1 MRYWN
6 HSKLAS
12 ITALG
17 DARRLVILVAVLLL
31 LPVSALASDLLR
43 QRLVELQEQA
53 KPSLAEVRLASPKL
67 LNEAYAARGYAF
79 AWINPGQV
87 SDFKVLA
94 ERSSDLGLRPADFH
108 IPELDKLLPGGDP
121 AALKGQERVDVEIL
135 LSDGLLRLIHHSRYG
150 KVDPRVIDKNWNHDD
165 GPKGEALA
173 ADLGRVLAAPN
184 IKAAVTALRQE
195 PGFYSRLKEGLVRYR
210 ALAAAGG
217 WPTIPSGPKLEPG
230 MHDGRVSI
238 IRERLRITGD
248 YQGSVSNSGNF
259 YGPELEKAVRHFQE
273 RHSLEVDGRIGR
285 ATLAAMNV
293 SAEERVAQIRVNLE
307 RMRWV
312 GDKLP
317 KDYLLVD
324 IAAQRVELHR
334 DGQDVWQSKAI
345 VGRPERPTPI
355 FRDRIEYLEFNP
367 TWTVPPTILKED
379 VVPKARQ
386 NPNAVRKKGLE
397 IIDRRGNKVEPE
409 TVDWSVS
416 PNNLP
421 YTFRQPPGPKNALG
435 QVKFMFPNRHSVYL
449 HDTSDRQLFQRT
461 NRTLSS
467 GCVRVDKP
475 IELAELLLNDPK
487 WNKEKFDSV
496 FESKR
501 PSSVRLKQPLPVI
514 LSYWTA
520 EADDQGQVHF
530 RSDFYGQDQPVL
542 AALDGPGAG
551 LRLYRPVQAEAPA
564 KDQNAMPEAEAKDWM
579 AGPPPAEDAGKE
591 GQVSNQESKKATPTG
606 PKPTASPPKVKS
618 AAPGSIKPAP
628 KLRESLAGA
637 SAKAS

>member
-1 MRYWN
+1 MRHWN
-6 HSKLAS
+6 HSELAS
-12 ITALG
+12 RTVLG
-17 DARRLVILVAVLLL
+17 HTRWLQILVAVLFLS
-31 LPVSALASDLLR
+31 PISAWASDLLR
-43 QRLVELQEQA
+43 QRLAELQDQP
-53 KPSLAEVRLASPKL
+53 KPALAGVPLASPKL
-67 LNEAYAARGYAF
+67 LNEVYAAHGYAF
-79 AWINPGQV
+79 AWNNPGQV
-87 SDFKVLA
+87 ADFKVLA
-94 ERSSDLGLRPADFH
+94 ERSSDYGLRPADFH
-108 IPELDKLLPGGDP
+108 VPELNKLLPGGDP

-150 KVDPRVIDKNWNHDD
+150 KVDPRLIDKNWNHDD
-165 GPKGEALA
+165 GPKGEALV
-173 ADLGRVLAAPN
+173 ADLGRLLAAPN
-184 IKAAVTALRQE
+184 IKASVNGLRQE
-195 PGFYSRLKEGLVRYR
+195 PAFYTRLKEGLAHYR

-217 WPTIPSGPKLEPG
+217 WPTVPPGPKLEPG
-230 MHDGRVSI
+230 MHDARVPT

-248 YQGSVSNSGNF
+248 YQSSAANSGNF

-273 RHSLEVDGRIGR
+273 RHSLEVDGRLGR

-293 SAEERVAQIRVNLE
+293 SAGERVDQIRVNLE

-334 DGQDVWQSKAI
+334 EGQDVWSSKAI

-409 TVDWSVS
+409 AVDWSVS

-461 NRTLSS
+461 SRTLSS

-475 IELAELLLNDPK
+475 IELAELVLNDPK

-520 EADDQGQVHF
+520 EADEKGQVHF
-530 RSDFYGQDQPVL
+530 RSDIYGQDQPVL

-551 LRLYRPVQAEAPA
+551 LRLYRPAPVDAPA
-564 KDQNAMPEAEAKDWM
+564 KDQNAIPEAEARDLM
-579 AGPPPAEDAGKE
+579 AGPPPAEDTEKAGP
-591 GQVSNQESKKATPTG
+591 VSNQEAKPGATVG
-606 PKPTASPPKVKS
+606 PKPLASPPKLKS
-618 AAPGSIKPAP
+618 AAPGIMKPDA
-628 KLRESLAGA
+628 KTREPLAGA

>member
-1 MRYWN
+1 MWYWN
-6 HSKLAS
+6 HFESAAV
-12 ITALG
+12 TGLG
-17 DARRLVILVAVLLL
+17 QTRRRLVLVLALVFLL
-31 LPVSALASDLLR
+31 LPALALAGDLLQ
-43 QRLVELQEQA
+43 QRLVALQEQS
-53 KPSLAEVRLASPKL
+53 KPVLADVRLASPKL
-67 LNEAYAARGYAF
+67 LNQVYAARDYAF
-79 AWINPGQV
+79 AWVNPGQV
-87 SDFKVLA
+87 SDFKALA
-94 ERSSDLGLRPADFH
+94 EHSRDFGLRPADFH
-108 IPELDKLLPGGDP
+108 IPELDKLFPGGDP
-121 AALKGQERVDVEIL
+121 SALKGQERVDAEIL
-135 LSDGLLRLIHHSRYG
+135 LSDGLLRLLHHSRYG
-150 KVDPRVIDKNWNHDD
+150 KVDPRAIDKNWNHDD

-173 ADLGRVLAAPN
+173 ADLGRALAAPN
-184 IKAAVTALRQE
+184 LKATVNALRQE
-195 PGFYSRLKEGLVRYR
+195 PSFYTQLKEGLVRYR
-210 ALAAAGG
+210 AYAAAGG
-217 WPTIPSGPKLEPG
+217 WPTIPAGPKLEPG
-230 MHDGRVSI
+230 MHDARVPI
-238 IRERLRITGD
+238 VRERLRITGD
-248 YQGSVSNSGNF
+248 YRGPVSGSGNF

-273 RHSLEVDGRIGR
+273 RHSLEVDGRMGK
-285 ATLAAMNV
+285 ATFAAMNV

-312 GDKLP
+312 NDKLP

-334 DGQDVWQSKAI
+334 EGQDVWRSKAI

-409 TVDWSVS
+409 AVDWNVS

-435 QVKFMFPNRHSVYL
+435 QVKFMFPNQHSVYL
-449 HDTSDRQLFQRT
+449 HDTSDRQLFQRA

-487 WNKEKFDSV
+487 WNKEKFASV

-520 EADDQGQVHF
+520 EADDKGQVHF
-530 RSDFYGQDQPVL
+530 RADFYGQDQPVL

-551 LRLYRPVQAEAPA
+551 LRLYRAASADAAPA
-564 KDQNAMPEAEAKDWM
+564 KDSVSEAEAKDWM
-579 AGPPPAEDAGKE
+579 AGPPPEEDAEKE
-591 GQVSNQESKKATPTG
+591 AAAGNLEAKPAKPSLSQPNSKPVTP
-606 PKPTASPPKVKS
+606 
-618 AAPGSIKPAP
+618 AAPKPAP
-628 KLRESLAGA
+628 KARESLAGA